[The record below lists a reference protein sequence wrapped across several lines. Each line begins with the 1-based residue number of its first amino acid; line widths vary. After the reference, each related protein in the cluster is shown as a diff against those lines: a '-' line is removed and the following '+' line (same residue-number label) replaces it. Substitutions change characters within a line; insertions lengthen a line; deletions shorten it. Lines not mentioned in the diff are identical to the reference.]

1 MPKTC
6 PFLRNWRNFAKSGH
20 TGSEQECAK
29 WKFWKLCNND
39 NEPSRP
45 TQVKEC
51 FELDWTLSS
60 LDIAMQT
67 QKRSSKAAAKQKK
80 QETKRSIKVS
90 HGLGFILTPE
100 NILIEFR
107 NGFASV
113 RPSIVTRFGEIFL
126 PVYFAFGKLLSLLW
140 QFFSIGQIFIVAN
153 GQTLKKT
160 KSHYPQPKASVWYGI
175 LGREWLSILFELT
188 LIAFLYGR
196 WHTHSPNLKVK
207 F

>member
-1 MPKTC
+1 
-6 PFLRNWRNFAKSGH
+6 
-20 TGSEQECAK
+20 
-29 WKFWKLCNND
+29 
-39 NEPSRP
+39 
-45 TQVKEC
+45 
-51 FELDWTLSS
+51 
-60 LDIAMQT
+60 MQT

-100 NILIEFR
+100 NILIVFR

-153 GQTLKKT
+153 GQTLKKP
-160 KSHYPQPKASVWYGI
+160 SHT
-175 LGREWLSILFELT
+175 T
-188 LIAFLYGR
+188 LNRKQVFGMEFWEENDSAYC
-196 WHTHSPNLKVK
+196 SN
-207 F
+207 

>member
-100 NILIEFR
+100 NILIVFR

-153 GQTLKKT
+153 GQTLKKP
-160 KSHYPQPKASVWYGI
+160 SHTTLNRKQVFGMEFWEENDSAYCSNWP
-175 LGREWLSILFELT
+175 WLHFCT
-188 LIAFLYGR
+188 GDDTR
-196 WHTHSPNLKVK
+196 THPI
-207 F
+207 